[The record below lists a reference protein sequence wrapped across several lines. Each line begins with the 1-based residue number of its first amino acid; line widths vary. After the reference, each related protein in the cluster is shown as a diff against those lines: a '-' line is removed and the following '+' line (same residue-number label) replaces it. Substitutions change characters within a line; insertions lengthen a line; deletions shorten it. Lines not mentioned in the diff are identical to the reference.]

1 MCYLCIQKSVY
12 FFCFYV
18 LFWISG
24 SSLCFF
30 SSIFSYYFA
39 THNYTCSVFVC
50 IHTKIYK
57 SQTRKSIE
65 TNSVS
70 LSSVLFF
77 STLFCPVQ
85 CCCIFV
91 LCKNKTELISM
102 DFHPRFVGLW
112 KNIHKY
118 TTGIDVFFVESQR
131 NKCMQLKKWMLYHGR
146 ISLFI
151 KIRTVHCAENWHWK
165 LVRFS
170 FLNDCSLFPTTRK
183 NF

>member
-1 MCYLCIQKSVY
+1 M
-12 FFCFYV
+12 
-18 LFWISG
+18 
-24 SSLCFF
+24 FF
-30 SSIFSYYFA
+30 SAFSPITA
-39 THNYTCSVFVC
+39 THNYTCSVFVS

-70 LSSVLFF
+70 LSSVPFF

-146 ISLFI
+146 RIFVHQNTHSSLCRKLALKIGSFFI
-151 KIRTVHCAENWHWK
+151 FKRLLFVSNNAEKLLKK
-165 LVRFS
+165 LVRLLKCKKFKW
-170 FLNDCSLFPTTRK
+170 LFY
-183 NF
+183 FQ